1 MGSKVIKWSLRAVIL
16 VVIVCCVAVILM
28 MQPTFES
35 AQRLDYSQLASA
47 ARLQASVKTLSH
59 DIPRET
65 GVTSQLDSA
74 RDYIYRQLS
83 EYVKDVELQSYEH
96 EGQTFHNVIAK
107 IKEGKGC
114 PRIVFGAHYDA
125 YKGLP
130 GADDNAS
137 GVAAL
142 LELARLL
149 SQPEVSDKINCSVEL
164 VAYAN
169 EEPPFFRTEG
179 MGSYVHAKGLKEGNA
194 QVQVMIS
201 LETMGFFSDEE
212 GSQLYPVAF
221 LEYLYPGKGNFIT
234 VVGNVGQIMPTREL
248 KSAMQSV
255 MDTQVYSINA
265 PLSVPGIDYSDHR
278 NYWAFGY
285 PAVMVTDTA
294 FNRNLNYH
302 TADDTYEKLDY
313 QRMAEVVN
321 GLLHFVASQ

>member
-1 MGSKVIKWSLRAVIL
+1 MGNRVIKWALRVVMLVAIL
-16 VVIVCCVAVILM
+16 LSVALVLM

-35 AQRLDYSQLASA
+35 AQKLDYSQLASA
-47 ARLQASVKTLSH
+47 ERLQSSVKTLSH

-83 EYVKDVELQSYEH
+83 EHIKHVEFQSYEH
-96 EGQTFHNVIAK
+96 EGQTFHNVVAK
-107 IKEGKGC
+107 IKEGKNC

-149 SQPEVSDKINCSVEL
+149 SQPELSDKINCSVEL

-179 MGSYVHAKGLKEGNA
+179 MGSYIHAKRLREANT

-201 LETMGFFSDEE
+201 LETMGYFSDEE
-212 GSQLYPVAF
+212 GSQLYPAAF
-221 LEYLYPGKGNFIT
+221 LKYLYPNKGNFIA
-234 VVGNVGQIMPTREL
+234 VVGNVGQIMPTRAL
-248 KSAMQSV
+248 KSAMQPV
-255 MDTQVYSINA
+255 METQVYSINA
-265 PLSVPGIDYSDHR
+265 PVSVPGIDYSDHK
-278 NYWAFGY
+278 NYWAFDY
-285 PAVMVTDTA
+285 PAVMITDTA

-321 GLLHFVASQ
+321 GLLHFAVSQ